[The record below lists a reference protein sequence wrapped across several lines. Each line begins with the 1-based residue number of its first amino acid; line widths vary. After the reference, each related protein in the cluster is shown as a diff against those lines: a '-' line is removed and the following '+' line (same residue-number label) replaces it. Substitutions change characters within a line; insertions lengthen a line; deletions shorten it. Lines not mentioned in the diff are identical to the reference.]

1 MAHAARIATRTVTV
15 VVRARGA
22 LMGSTSSSTSPT
34 TASASARPTNT
45 TNAYIFVP
53 PSRRAAR
60 RSHQVRLQVR
70 PLVTAVRQYFLRG
83 FFDRCFFGLGV
94 TSGRV
99 GGRTSR
105 MYVDPA
111 LVRACQKGEAG
122 ALDALIRATYADV
135 YALCRRILAD
145 PDEAADATQEVF
157 LRVMRSVVGFRGDAA
172 FGTWLHRVTV
182 NVCLTLL
189 RKRSKARA
197 AGMVAGGTP
206 FALPGDDALLASTDT
221 APDDAAETADLLA
234 RSEAALAQ
242 LPEDARAVVVL
253 RDIEGLST
261 KEVAELLGVTE
272 SVVKVRLHRAHA
284 RLRTMLVGQR
294 SGEVGGFA

>member
-1 MAHAARIATRTVTV
+1 
-15 VVRARGA
+15 
-22 LMGSTSSSTSPT
+22 MGSTSSSTSLT

-60 RSHQVRLQVR
+60 RSHQVRLRVR
-70 PLVTAVRQYFLRG
+70 PLVTARRK
-83 FFDRCFFGLGV
+83 FFSSGV
-94 TSGRV
+94 TSRAT
-99 GGRTSR
+99 GGRTRR
-105 MYVDPA
+105 MYVEPT

-135 YALCRRILAD
+135 YALCRRMLAD

-157 LRVMRSVVGFRGDAA
+157 VRVMRSVVGFRGDAA

-182 NVCLTLL
+182 NVCLTAL

-206 FALPGDDALLASTDT
+206 FALPGDDALLVSTD
-221 APDDAAETADLLA
+221 ASPDDAAETADLLA
-234 RSEAALAQ
+234 RSEAALAE

-272 SVVKVRLHRAHA
+272 TVVKVRLHRAHT
-284 RLRTMLVGQR
+284 RLRSMLLA
-294 SGEVGGFA
+294 GEPAQGGAGA